1 MAKKNFKNFACIRWG
16 DVSYYGAKWEKK
28 GFKPK
33 KRKMAE
39 TTEKTVQ
46 KGPNK
51 GLVDTFRHSLDPKK
65 RLTIPSEWR
74 DALGNPSY
82 VYVMPSPTEECLEL
96 IPVELMERTV
106 AQYQEADLFDDEADA
121 DARAIASL
129 AQMLKVDSAGR
140 IRIGDEFLAH
150 AGIKNGVTMIGG
162 MRKATLWAVE
172 RKPAPPAGKLD
183 LTEFRAVVAKRKL
196 MAKARK
202 GLA

>member
-1 MAKKNFKNFACIRWG
+1 MWG
-16 DVSYYGAKWEKK
+16 KVWPRCRLARLTKTENK
-28 GFKPK
+28 
-33 KRKMAE
+33 KMAVE
-39 TTEKTVQ
+39 EKERRTIV
-46 KGPNK
+46 G
-51 GLVDTFRHSLDPKK
+51 GLVDTFYHTLDEKK

-129 AQMLKVDSAGR
+129 AQMLKVDAAGR